1 MGNDQKEITLN
12 IFGKD
17 FFIKTDVDEE
27 YTKKVADFLNE
38 EIKNIAKEN
47 TGQKYEKIVVIAS
60 LNIIDKY
67 FTLQKKYEEIEN
79 KLNKIL
85 DKIE

>member
-1 MGNDQKEITLN
+1 MENDQKEITLN

-17 FFIKTDVDEE
+17 FFIKTDADEE
-27 YTKKVADFLNE
+27 YTQKVADFLNE

-47 TGQKYEKIVVIAS
+47 MGQKYEKIVVIAS

-79 KLNKIL
+79 KLNQIL